1 MIRLPDI
8 PGLTGSA
15 INAPAVRAGA
25 VAAPAEALGNLA
37 QGIADVSE
45 HFHSTALQVQ
55 KQENA
60 RTLSEKRQ
68 QLALAYADFQT
79 GLQSDPDPASRNE
92 KTTAFLGQ
100 WKGQMDDGNLPP
112 AVRDQLVNHF
122 DEFATRA
129 KIRQTEDSAQ
139 LSTRRSA
146 ATFDNEISL
155 AAQNNDMAAG
165 ESAIRTA
172 VESGIMLP
180 EEADAAKRK
189 LGQQVTYNSLRQGI
203 STDPLAA
210 ERQFNDPAFK
220 ADITPEARERL
231 KNEAEQEANR
241 YRADFANDIIISGK
255 APTEQDLAEMEAA
268 GQLDKATHARWLT
281 KIRSS
286 ASPVHDPALYEEQ
299 FSIINGYDPAQDP
312 SGRTLAQL
320 RNSIASQ
327 NLPEADIKT
336 LNEKLNDR
344 LNPTTSSTPK
354 AKLSR
359 EFFNKIGT
367 DFTRGDFGKYRFPVD
382 HDNNPATAPIT
393 PINREE
399 YDKAWKLR
407 GEFSQQWRAALDAM
421 PDNASFEQINGSY
434 ESLKKSFNDKK
445 PVPDLKFS
453 KPSTLPFDPAETYR
467 KTSGATFGGHPV
479 KAPGV
484 PYSGAAAT
492 VFGGPNDPA
501 DNGRSAFGGATGP
514 GGKEGT
520 AIPQALLSAKFPGK
534 SKEWI
539 SENVRTVVRGPDG
552 LFHSLPVVDL
562 GTAEWVWNKNGRP
575 TLDLTEGAA
584 RAIGGKPRYTAG
596 GKLAGVDG
604 LPSLD
609 FAVVSID
616 TGKPLA
622 GSSWD
627 DVKQAWF
634 TANKPTSNVQIAN
647 SLIALRDA
655 WHRANADAAN

>member
-8 PGLTGSA
+8 PGLQGSA

-45 HFHSTALQVQ
+45 HFHNTAIQVQ

-60 RTLSEKRQ
+60 RIVSEKRQ
-68 QLALAYADFQT
+68 QLAQAYADFQV
-79 GLQSDPDPASRNE
+79 GLQSDPDPASRMQ
-92 KTTAFLGQ
+92 KTSAFLGE
-100 WKGQMDDGNLPP
+100 WKGQMDDGNMAP
-112 AVRDQLVNHF
+112 AVRDELVSHF
-122 DEFATRA
+122 DSFATNA
-129 KIRQTEDSAQ
+129 KIRQTEDSAR
-139 LSTRRSA
+139 LSVRRSA
-146 ATFDNEISL
+146 ATFDNEISQ
-155 AAQNNDMAAG
+155 AAVNKDMAAG
-165 ESAIRTA
+165 EAAIQTA
-172 VESGIMLP
+172 VASGIMLP
-180 EEADAAKRK
+180 EEGEAAKRK
-189 LGQQVTYNSLRQGI
+189 LDQQINYQSLRDGI

-210 ERQFNDPAFK
+210 ERQFNDPNFK
-220 ADITPEARERL
+220 ADVTPEARERL

-241 YRADFANDIIISGK
+241 YRADFANELIISGK
-255 APTEQDLAEMEAA
+255 APTEQELAEMEAA
-268 GQLDKATHARWLT
+268 GQMDKATHARWLT

-299 FSIINGYDPAQDP
+299 FSMINGYDPAQDP

-327 NLPEADIKT
+327 NLPEGDIKT
-336 LNEKLNDR
+336 LNEKLNER
-344 LNPTTSSTPK
+344 LNPSTSSTPK
-354 AKLSR
+354 AKLSKD
-359 EFFNKIGT
+359 FFNKIAT
-367 DFTRGDFGKYRFPVD
+367 DFNRGDFGGFRHLVD
-382 HDNNPATAPIT
+382 SDKDPSTKMVWT
-393 PINREE
+393 TNREE

-421 PDNASFEQINGSY
+421 PDDASFEQINGAY
-434 ESLKKSFNDKK
+434 ESLKKSFKDKK

-467 KTSGATFGGHPV
+467 KTSGATFGGQPV

-552 LFHSLPVVDL
+552 LFHTLPVVDL

-596 GKLAGVDG
+596 GKLAGLDG
-604 LPSLD
+604 VPSID

-622 GSSWD
+622 GSSWE

-655 WHRANADAAN
+655 WHRANTEAAN